1 MAIQDDLAKADKS
14 KSKKQ
19 LDPLYSRKV
28 PGVNSSAPKKSAV
41 DKSGYN
47 MKIKVSQA
55 QIDAVKK
62 LGMSAAIKSAGSMSP
77 AMKEAATRLYGA
89 KRINAASAPAA
100 KSGNSSNYGT
110 GAGKPAMTSKAAPKT
125 GPGKAPYST
134 AKPKKNQS
142 VSDRLKIVGGTAA
155 AIGVLAATK
164 GKGAALAARL
174 SPGLAKSGAARLL
187 GTGTAKK
194 FASVKEAAGT
204 KAMSTAGRA
213 AAKAKRPVSQSQYDA
228 MREVA
233 SAKGVKP
240 VLKKTMPAKKVTPSN
255 TKSTPV
261 KKTTRK

>member
-14 KSKKQ
+14 KSAKKKYMSVQESLAGADKSKSKKQ
-19 LDPLYSRKV
+19 LDPLYNRKM
-28 PGVNSSAPKKSAV
+28 PGITSSAAKKSKT

-89 KRINAASAPAA
+89 KRIGAASASTS

-110 GAGKPAMTSKAAPKT
+110 GAGKTAMTSKAAPKT
-125 GPGKAPYST
+125 GSGKAPYST
-134 AKPKKNQS
+134 AKPKKSQS

-194 FASVKEAAGT
+194 FASVKEAAGA
-204 KAMSTAGRA
+204 KALSTSGRA
-213 AAKAKRPVSQSQYDA
+213 AAKAKRPVSQSQYEA
-228 MREVA
+228 MIATAR
-233 SAKGVKP
+233 AKGIKP
-240 VLKKTMPAKKVTPSN
+240 KKK
-255 TKSTPV
+255 
-261 KKTTRK
+261 